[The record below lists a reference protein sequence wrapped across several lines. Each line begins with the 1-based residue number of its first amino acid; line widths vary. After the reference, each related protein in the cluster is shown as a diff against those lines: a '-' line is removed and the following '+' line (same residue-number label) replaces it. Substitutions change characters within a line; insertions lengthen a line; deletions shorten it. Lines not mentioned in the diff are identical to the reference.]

1 MGEQRP
7 RATVERERRGTYEV
21 TVLVEDHADVH
32 VVVVEDGLGVCV
44 ASGGLLYLDEDVSVD
59 GLGSRFAG
67 EAEDVLD
74 SHLKAIVERTCDS
87 EELEERWIACEGR
100 RAKRS

>member
-1 MGEQRP
+1 MNRLV
-7 RATVERERRGTYEV
+7 AARERRGTYEV

-32 VVVVEDGLGVCV
+32 VVVVEDGLEVCV
-44 ASGGLLYLDEDVSVD
+44 ASGGLLDLNEDVGIV
-59 GLGSRFAG
+59 GLGSRFAS

-87 EELEERWIACEGR
+87 EELEESWISCECG
-100 RAKRS
+100 RAKES